1 MNELVIDINTR
12 VKLIN
17 DSMEQNDILAVAVT
31 AQVIADLAN
40 KLSDLAK
47 RESLFNNEDYVKWF
61 KELD

>member
-40 KLSDLAK
+40 KLSDLAE